1 MLFVLFCWGGEKG
14 EDNKN
19 QCFLFAWR
27 PRRKKKRGACDWPG
41 KLPSPSPLPPSVL
54 TVFLLNG
61 GVFLFLLSFAAATEP
76 AKSIKT
82 VSLRLHHGAG
92 KTTRSARNITQTH
105 RADLKK
111 VWCLCLCVCVCDF
124 VCLCVFVYLA
134 FCLFLCVCAFACLNS
149 PSATLL
155 LILLFPC
162 LSASPPNRLPPPVS
176 PLSSLPRGASPRFVH
191 CSLSLSL
198 FFLPCP
204 PLLLIWFFEL
214 LPYASPFPSLPI
226 ITCVSVCFPCF
237 SPDKEDAEAPP
248 EPQGPQG
255 PLLNLFLVCFVCCP

>member
-1 MLFVLFCWGGEKG
+1 MLCFLRCLFLFCWGGEKG

-198 FFLPCP
+198 SFSYLVLPCSSSGSLNCYLMP
-204 PLLLIWFFEL
+204 HPFRL
-214 LPYASPFPSLPI
+214 SPS
-226 ITCVSVCFPCF
+226 S
-237 SPDKEDAEAPP
+237 
-248 EPQGPQG
+248 
-255 PLLNLFLVCFVCCP
+255 LVCLCVFLASHQTKKTQKRRQSHKVRKARF